1 MGRYCFKKETRS
13 ATSESTLLAIHA
25 QLLVL
30 EEVIE
35 TGENAIVE
43 FQKRNNLV
51 FIQEQGSTAGS
62 SLARLKNRL
71 AAMKSQL
78 RELVSLSLE
87 QHLEER
93 NLSGEQNELVQVS
106 VLQTSDNYKEAKLQY
121 DRLIAER
128 DGFSIYLKPKHPKM
142 INFRLEIERAEN
154 MRNIYRKQGLEQL
167 EEQKSVLQIR
177 IANLTEEIAEWEQT
191 SLDYS
196 RLQVEYDRLQSQLQR
211 SKNLY
216 QRLLG
221 SIQSIDLNLN
231 INQET
236 VTILEKATPAYP
248 VEPDISRKVAEG
260 GMAGIVLGAGLI
272 FLIGVLD
279 NRIVS
284 ADDISRRF
292 EQPVM
297 GLIPFEVASD
307 NGRLE
312 FLQPKDERH
321 LFAEAC
327 RTLRSSL
334 IFMETEGSQPRS
346 FIITSA
352 VPSEGKSTLA
362 GNLAITLAFT
372 STKTLLVDADLRRG
386 QLHKSLNLGNERG
399 LSELVQDSLGID
411 EVIQKTAIENLDFI
425 SCGSYPERP
434 GELLLNPRT
443 DELLRDLGDR
453 YEYIVFD
460 SAPVLATDDTTSFA
474 TKVDAVIF
482 AIRSSFTHARQVKSS
497 LARLNLLGA
506 NVCGFILNCV
516 DTKGADYYYYK
527 KYQSYYYV
535 AGGGTPK
542 SENPV
547 EPS

>member
-196 RLQVEYDRLQSQLQR
+196 RLQAEYDRLQSQLQR

-453 YEYIVFD
+453 YEYIR
-460 SAPVLATDDTTSFA
+460 
-474 TKVDAVIF
+474 
-482 AIRSSFTHARQVKSS
+482 IRF
-497 LARLNLLGA
+497 
-506 NVCGFILNCV
+506 
-516 DTKGADYYYYK
+516 
-527 KYQSYYYV
+527 
-535 AGGGTPK
+535 GTCPG
-542 SENPV
+542 NG
-547 EPS
+547 